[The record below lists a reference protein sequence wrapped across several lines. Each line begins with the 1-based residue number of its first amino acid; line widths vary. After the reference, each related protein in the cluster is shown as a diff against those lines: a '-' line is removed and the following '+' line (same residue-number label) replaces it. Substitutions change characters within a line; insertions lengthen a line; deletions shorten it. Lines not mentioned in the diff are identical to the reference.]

1 MPTQPCT
8 SLGYRYLLYKDTYG
22 HTKDSHTPVFIH
34 SGPAPA
40 LKGFPCEGWWAVG
53 PVVPGPQL
61 FLLPGPGVDPL
72 SWGKTTWAVGE
83 EGRGDSA
90 PSTPP
95 DAPQSP
101 GTGDSAC
108 SATNLSRVA
117 GLEKQLAI
125 ELKVKQGAENMI
137 QTYSNGSTKV
147 GVACVHTPL
156 CACTPAG
163 ASQAGVWGGGLGGT
177 SVCPPGDWGALGW
190 GQGS

>member
-1 MPTQPCT
+1 M
-8 SLGYRYLLYKDTYG
+8 
-22 HTKDSHTPVFIH
+22 
-34 SGPAPA
+34 
-40 LKGFPCEGWWAVG
+40 
-53 PVVPGPQL
+53 VPGPQL

-83 EGRGDSA
+83 EGHGDSA

-147 GVACVHTPL
+147 GVACVHTR
-156 CACTPAG
+156 G
-163 ASQAGVWGGGLGGT
+163 ASQAGVWGGAW
-177 SVCPPGDWGALGW
+177 VVPPSAPQETGVLWAGE
-190 GQGS
+190 

>member
-1 MPTQPCT
+1 M
-8 SLGYRYLLYKDTYG
+8 
-22 HTKDSHTPVFIH
+22 FIH
-34 SGPAPA
+34 TGPAPA
-40 LKGFPCEGWWAVG
+40 LKGFPYEGWWGVG
-53 PVVPGPQL
+53 PVAPGPQL

-72 SWGKTTWAVGE
+72 SWRKSTWAVGE
-83 EGRGDSA
+83 EGCGDSV

-147 GVACVHTPL
+147 GAACVHTPRVHVHL
-156 CACTPAG
+156 WVHHRLEPAVG
-163 ASQAGVWGGGLGGT
+163 PGWYLHLPPRRLGCSGLGTEG
-177 SVCPPGDWGALGW
+177 C
-190 GQGS
+190 

>member
-1 MPTQPCT
+1 M
-8 SLGYRYLLYKDTYG
+8 
-22 HTKDSHTPVFIH
+22 
-34 SGPAPA
+34 A
-40 LKGFPCEGWWAVG
+40 
-53 PVVPGPQL
+53 PGPQL

-72 SWGKTTWAVGE
+72 SWRKSTWAVGE
-83 EGRGDSA
+83 EGCGDCA

-147 GVACVHTPL
+147 GAACVHTPP
-156 CACTPAG
+156 CACTPVG
-163 ASQAGVWGGGLGGT
+163 ASQAGACGGARVVPPSASQEAGVLWVGDRGLLSDSAAGLECGQ
-177 SVCPPGDWGALGW
+177 LG
-190 GQGS
+190 

>member
-1 MPTQPCT
+1 M
-8 SLGYRYLLYKDTYG
+8 G
-22 HTKDSHTPVFIH
+22 
-34 SGPAPA
+34 SGPCGPWPPA
-40 LKGFPCEGWWAVG
+40 LPPPRPRGGS
-53 PVVPGPQL
+53 PQL
-61 FLLPGPGVDPL
+61 GQNHLGG
-72 SWGKTTWAVGE
+72 WRGGH
-83 EGRGDSA
+83 GDSA

-147 GVACVHTPL
+147 GVACVHTR
-156 CACTPAG
+156 G
-163 ASQAGVWGGGLGGT
+163 ASQAGAWGGAW
-177 SVCPPGDWGALGW
+177 VVPPSAPQETGVLWAGE
-190 GQGS
+190 